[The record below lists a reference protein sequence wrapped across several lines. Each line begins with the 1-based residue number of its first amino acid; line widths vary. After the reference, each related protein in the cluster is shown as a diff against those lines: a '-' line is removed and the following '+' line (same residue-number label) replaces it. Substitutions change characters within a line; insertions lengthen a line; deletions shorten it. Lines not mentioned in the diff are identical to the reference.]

1 MINIFEL
8 NNRRR
13 QKKNRDKLIFES
25 ILKRSH
31 TRIKLAANQ
40 LASSCVY
47 EVPQY
52 IPGLPFFDIKKCLH
66 YLKSKLRKNG
76 FKVHI
81 LNTTSLF
88 ISWKH
93 IPLDEEE
100 EIERKQK
107 HTPPRQ
113 QYAPQPVPHPSQ
125 MNHPMNISHQQPS
138 LSSSLQDYIPIV
150 PSKDMFSQQPQS
162 SLKAKEKK
170 NEIVY
175 RNINQQSILSDSI
188 LWEK

>member
-40 LASSCVY
+40 LESSCVY
-47 EVPQY
+47 EVPHY

-93 IPLDEEE
+93 IPLEEDD
-100 EIERKQK
+100 IEMKQQN
-107 HTPPRQ
+107 PPQRQ
-113 QYAPQPVPHPSQ
+113 HQYFQQPVPHPSQ

-150 PSKDMFSQQPQS
+150 PSKDMFSQQPNLS
-162 SLKAKEKK
+162 SKTKQKKEK
-170 NEIVY
+170 IVY
-175 RNINQQSILSDSI
+175 RNINKQSILSDSI